1 MKGLWEV
8 LEILG
13 FLLLWWLVAVYVAPR
28 VKGGFS

>member
-8 LEILG
+8 LEIFGVLALW
-13 FLLLWWLVAVYVAPR
+13 LLVSVYVAPR

>member
-13 FLLLWWLVAVYVAPR
+13 VLLVWLLVSVYVAPR